1 MLWDVAQPFHSPD
14 GEAGLSPSAEEQLG
28 KNLAADT
35 SPCSC
40 RLLSFKIYS
49 YGEMGECAERWTS
62 AAAVPLDFLVQQ
74 VNPRPMAQVPAP
86 FSGGARQTETFFK
99 NVNPFH
105 RASVTR

>member
-28 KNLAADT
+28 KNPAADT

-62 AAAVPLDFLVQQ
+62 AAAVPLRFPGAAGEST
-74 VNPRPMAQVPAP
+74 PR
-86 FSGGARQTETFFK
+86 GAGASPLFWGCQANRNFF
-99 NVNPFH
+99 
-105 RASVTR
+105 